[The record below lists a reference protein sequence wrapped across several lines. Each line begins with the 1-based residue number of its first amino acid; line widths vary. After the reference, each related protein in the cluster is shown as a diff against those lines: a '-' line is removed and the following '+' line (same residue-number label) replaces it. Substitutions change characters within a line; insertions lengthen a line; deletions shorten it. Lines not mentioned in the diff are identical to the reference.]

1 MEIRLRVLLLIAAAS
16 LTGCASVR
24 HLFGH
29 HGSSAQPAADVQ
41 ASAERPGAGEP
52 PPADASQNGDAAAPR
67 VIEPQVKRRKIKVPR
82 IRSQNIE
89 VGGYYGTL
97 NIEDFGAHP
106 VYGVQ
111 AAYHITEDIFFQAEA
126 GRSRGGFTSFE
137 KLSNVQLLTEG
148 ERWFKYYDLSVGYNL
163 FPGEIFLGRNL
174 AMRSSFYVLAGL
186 GSTEF
191 GGDQK
196 FTVNF
201 GAGYKV
207 LPADWIAVHVAV
219 EDRVFNTDL
228 LGVNKLASNLEAHLG
243 ATVFFGF

>member
-1 MEIRLRVLLLIAAAS
+1 MEIRFRVLLLIAAAS
-16 LTGCASVR
+16 LGGCASIR
-24 HLFGH
+24 HLIGH
-29 HGSSAQPAADVQ
+29 SAPAPSAQDEAPDADRSVGSDQ
-41 ASAERPGAGEP
+41 PPDAGEAPGA
-52 PPADASQNGDAAAPR
+52 DSSQNADESAPR
-67 VIEPQVKRRKIKVPR
+67 VIVPQVERRRIKVPH
-82 IRSQNIE
+82 IRSTNIE

-111 AAYHITEDIFFQAEA
+111 AAYHITEDIFVQAEA
-126 GRSRGGFTSFE
+126 GRSKGGFTSFE

-148 ERWFKYYDLSVGYNL
+148 ERWFKYYDLSLGYNL
-163 FPGEIFLGRNL
+163 FPGEVFLGRNL
-174 AMRSSFYVLAGL
+174 AMRSTFYLL
-186 GSTEF
+186 GGIGGTDF

-228 LGVNKLASNLEAHLG
+228 LGVSK
-243 ATVFFGF
+243 